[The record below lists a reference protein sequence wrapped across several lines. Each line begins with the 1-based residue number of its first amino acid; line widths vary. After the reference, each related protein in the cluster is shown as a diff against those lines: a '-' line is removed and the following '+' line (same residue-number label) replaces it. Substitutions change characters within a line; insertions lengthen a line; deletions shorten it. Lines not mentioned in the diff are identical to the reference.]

1 MTEQRNK
8 KEEPRI
14 WDLDPETR
22 NPKPGTRNLD
32 PHRPIISI
40 GDLVADLTL
49 SGLTLPVQ
57 AGRHQLADSI
67 SLEPGGAGNFLITG
81 ARLGHPM
88 AAVGLLGDDHW
99 GHRVAS
105 QLRSEGI
112 DLCGVQHSGTTT
124 LVVVLSGQSG
134 EHVFVGKRGEGSPFR
149 LDERVTGLI
158 KSGAAVYCS
167 GYTLS
172 EPGLADQALQ
182 ILRLAKQQ
190 GLPTL
195 FDPGPLMTDKKLL
208 RESVLPL
215 VDTLFL
221 SQDEVPLVTD
231 GPLSELTQQGPGV
244 VVVKRGVQG
253 CTIYSKSDAG
263 DGPGSPL
270 QMRGYPVQVTDT
282 SGAGD
287 CFNAAFTVAALR
299 GWPLP
304 DCAKLANA
312 VGVAKVQ
319 KLGGGRNVPTL
330 DEVQRVISE
339 FEIGIEI

>member
-1 MTEQRNK
+1 MKNAAR
-8 KEEPRI
+8 R
-14 WDLDPETR
+14 
-22 NPKPGTRNLD
+22 
-32 PHRPIISI
+32 PHRPIISV

-49 SGLTLPVQ
+49 SGLTLPIE

-67 SLEPGGAGNFLITG
+67 SLEPGGAANFLITG

-112 DLCGVQHSGTTT
+112 DLSGVQHSGTTT
-124 LVVVLSGQSG
+124 LVVVLAGQSG

-149 LDERVTGLI
+149 LDERVTALI
-158 KSGAAVYCS
+158 QSGAAVYCS

-172 EPGLADQALQ
+172 EPGLTDQALQ

-190 GLPTL
+190 GLPIL

-221 SQDEVPLVTD
+221 SQAEVPLVSE
-231 GPLSELTQQGPGV
+231 GPLSELTQLGPRV
-244 VVVKRGVQG
+244 VVVKQRAEG
-253 CTIYSKSDAG
+253 CTVYSKSDAG
-263 DGPGSPL
+263 DKSSRPHQAP
-270 QMRGYPVQVTDT
+270 GYPVQVTDT

-287 CFNAAFTVAALR
+287 CFNAALAVATLR
-299 GWPLP
+299 GWLLS

-312 VGVAKVQ
+312 VGAAKIR
-319 KLGGGRNVPTL
+319 KRGGGRKVPTL
-330 DEVQRVISE
+330 DGVRRVIRE